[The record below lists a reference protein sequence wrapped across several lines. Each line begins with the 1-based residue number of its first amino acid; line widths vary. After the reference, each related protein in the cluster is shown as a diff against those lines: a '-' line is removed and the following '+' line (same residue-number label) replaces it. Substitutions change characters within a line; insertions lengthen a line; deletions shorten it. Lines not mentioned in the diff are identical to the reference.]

1 MTHKFRNPELARVAL
16 IAAALGATM
25 SYTGET
31 TGGIASDV
39 NFLPGR
45 NVYPGMDGG
54 TLATLGSASSPDAYN
69 SSGAGGSEQLAP
81 PPAVDTPPSG
91 VGGLAWWVGIVMVI
105 GLIMFAAKKT
115 GNAGEFSNL
124 RASTYNIL
132 LITLVAVVGLT
143 GLKIMASK
151 IKNVPGLSGFSQ
163 VLLAA

>member
-31 TGGIASDV
+31 PSGVASDV

-69 SSGAGGSEQLAP
+69 SSGASGSEQLAP
-81 PPAVDTPPSG
+81 AVDTPASG
-91 VGGLAWWVGIVMVI
+91 VGGLAWWVGIVIVI